1 MPDEPNGFFNYA
13 EFEAY
18 LSQYTATPKPL
29 GVENF
34 PTGRRLRVLARLRPV
49 VPSGITLPEFM
60 ANAEALRG
68 LADPFGKLLL
78 RAKGNTDAITEIRPM
93 SGSSNAA
100 LNPGLRDL
108 AYEILEDIQEACEVL
123 SNPNLYYA
131 GVDEGIEPVPDSHVE
146 LVIWGLQ
153 RELSREL
160 RYSRAP
166 GGQGG
171 HLPAVQL
178 ATFPWRIQRALA
190 ERRRLRFKQW
200 GIGYEQWAS
209 NTWSLWD
216 VPLDESYFSR
226 REARGL
232 AEVNDAHRPVA
243 G

>member
-1 MPDEPNGFFNYA
+1 MPDVPNGFVNYA

-18 LSQYTATPKPL
+18 LGQFMAAPKPL
-29 GVENF
+29 DVANF
-34 PTGRRLRVLARLRPV
+34 PYGRRLRVLARLRPV
-49 VPSGITLPEFM
+49 VPSGMALPDFM

-68 LADPFGKLLL
+68 LFDPFDKLPL
-78 RAKGNTDAITEIRPM
+78 RANGIAEVITEIQPAP
-93 SGSSNAA
+93 GGSNAN
-100 LNPGLRDL
+100 LHTGLRDL

-123 SNPNLYYA
+123 SNPKLYYA
-131 GVDEGIEPVPDSHVE
+131 GVDEGIEPVPDKHVE

-160 RYSRAP
+160 RYSRVP
-166 GGQGG
+166 GAGG

-190 ERRRLRFKQW
+190 ERRRLRFQQW

-216 VPLDESYFSR
+216 VPLDPDYRSR

-243 G
+243 E